1 MEQMSGSR
9 TITVR
14 QRPRRTIVAATG
26 VLVMAL
32 GLAVSLGAQPTVSGK
47 ITAAIFFGLFIA
59 LIVWLWRRVNRW
71 RDQLEIT
78 PDVISFR
85 HGRRGGPSITLTRQ
99 DGTDLRLIPPLSDHG
114 VIAGPRLALVGS
126 GQAIT
131 IYGFAANAVRD
142 SCAAVGW
149 RFGNGSPAEAAQ
161 DLRALR
167 DEGRLAEAV
176 QLINVFGLCDWPT
189 DGNPDSSLSATILE
203 RYADELADR
212 DRAAASAVYL
222 RAAQAQRSFAAY
234 ASSGGEGTA
243 RMMEA
248 DRLTAKAQS

>member
-1 MEQMSGSR
+1 MEQMSSSR

-14 QRPRRTIVAATG
+14 QRPRRTIVAAIG

-47 ITAAIFFGLFIA
+47 ITAAVFFGLFIA
-59 LIVWLWRRVNRW
+59 IIVWLWRRANRW

-114 VIAGPRLALVGS
+114 VIVGPRLALVGS
-126 GQAIT
+126 GEAIT
-131 IYGFAANAVRD
+131 IYGFAANAVRNG
-142 SCAAVGW
+142 CAAVGW
-149 RFGNGSPAEAAQ
+149 RFGNGSPAEVAR

-176 QLINVFGLCDWPT
+176 QLLNVFGLCDWPT
-189 DGNPDSSLSATILE
+189 DGNPDSSLSASILE
-203 RYADELADR
+203 RYADELG
-212 DRAAASAVYL
+212 DRAPASAVYL

-248 DRLTAKAQS
+248 ARLDAKAQS